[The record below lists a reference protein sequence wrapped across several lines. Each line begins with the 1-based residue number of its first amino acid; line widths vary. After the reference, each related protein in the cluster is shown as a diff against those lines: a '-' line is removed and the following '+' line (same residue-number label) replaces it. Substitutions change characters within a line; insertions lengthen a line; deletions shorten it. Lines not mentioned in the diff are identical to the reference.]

1 MALTDLKYAQYLKI
15 LHEELIPAM
24 GCTEPIAMAY
34 AAAKA
39 REVLGALPDKID
51 IVISGNIIKNVK
63 SVIVPNTGG
72 LKGITAA
79 IAAGAVA
86 GNADRQLEVL
96 ADVKE
101 DEIPKIAQFME
112 SCAMTVMKS
121 ESDKLLDIDLHMY
134 RGRDNVRLRI
144 TDFHTNIVLIE
155 KNGEVLL
162 KKESASADGGETDR
176 GVLNVR
182 DIIEFA
188 ESVDIEDVRDL
199 LEKQIEYNCAISEEG
214 LHGEY
219 GASVGKTLLETRGE
233 DVRVRARAQAAA
245 GSDARMSGCEMPVVI
260 VSGSGNQGMTASLP
274 VIVYARDMGASH
286 ERLLRA
292 LVVSNLITIHQK
304 TPIGRLSAFCG
315 AISAGCGAAAGVAW
329 LTDGT
334 YEAVSATITNTLG
347 MISGTVCDG
356 AKPSCATKIASA
368 VEAGLLGFDLYEK
381 GKGLHGG
388 DGILKDNVERTIE
401 SVGQLAREGM
411 RETDTEILDIML
423 ED

>member
-1 MALTDLKYAQYLKI
+1 MISTEAKYKQYLQI
-15 LHEELIPAM
+15 LREELIPAM
-24 GCTEPIAMAY
+24 GCTEPIALAY

-39 REVLGALPDKID
+39 RAVLGDMPEKID

-63 SVIVPNTGG
+63 SVVVPNTGG

-79 IAAGAVA
+79 IAAGAA
-86 GNADRQLEVL
+86 IGNADKQLEVL
-96 ADVKE
+96 SEVKSE
-101 DEIPKIAQFME
+101 EIPRITEFMNNCE
-112 SCAMTVMKS
+112 MTVLKS
-121 ESDKLLDIDLHMY
+121 ESGKLLDIDLHLY
-134 RGRDNVRLRI
+134 KGTDRVRLRI
-144 TDFHTNIVLIE
+144 TDYHTNIVLIE

-162 KKESASADGGETDR
+162 KKEDKSGASSQTDR
-176 GVLNVR
+176 SVLNVR
-182 DIIEFA
+182 DILDFA
-188 ESVDIEDVRDL
+188 ETVEIEDVREM
-199 LEKQIEYNCAISEEG
+199 LEKQIEYNYAISEEG
-214 LHGEY
+214 LRGEY
-219 GASVGKTLLETRGE
+219 GASIGKTRLETRGE
-233 DVRVRARAQAAA
+233 DGRVRARAQAAA
-245 GSDARMSGCEMPVVI
+245 GSDARMSGCELPVVI

-274 VIVYARDMGASH
+274 VIVYANDLGVSH
-286 ERLLRA
+286 EELLRA

-304 TPIGRLSAFCG
+304 TPIGTLSAFCG
-315 AISAGCGAAAGVAW
+315 AVSAGCGAAAGVAY
-329 LTDGT
+329 LLEGS

-388 DGILKDNVERTIE
+388 DGILKDDVEKTIA

-411 RETDTEILDIML
+411 KTTDTEILDIML

>member
-155 KNGEVLL
+155 KNGQVLL
-162 KKESASADGGETDR
+162 KKESTSADGGETDR

-233 DVRVRARAQAAA
+233 DVRVRARAHAAA

-388 DGILKDNVERTIE
+388 DGILKDNVEKTIE

>member
-112 SCAMTVMKS
+112 SCAMAVMKS

-155 KNGEVLL
+155 KNGQVLL
-162 KKESASADGGETDR
+162 KKESTSADGGETDR

-199 LEKQIEYNCAISEEG
+199 LEKQIEYNYAISEEG

-388 DGILKDNVERTIE
+388 DGILKDNVEKTIE

>member
-1 MALTDLKYAQYLKI
+1 MERTELEYSQYLQI
-15 LHEELIPAM
+15 LREELIPAM

-39 REVLGALPDKID
+39 RAVLGTMPDKID

-63 SVIVPNTGG
+63 SVVVPNTGG

-112 SCAMTVMKS
+112 SCAMAVMKS

-155 KNGEVLL
+155 KNGQVLL
-162 KKESASADGGETDR
+162 KKESTSADGGETDR

-388 DGILKDNVERTIE
+388 DGILKDNVEKTIE